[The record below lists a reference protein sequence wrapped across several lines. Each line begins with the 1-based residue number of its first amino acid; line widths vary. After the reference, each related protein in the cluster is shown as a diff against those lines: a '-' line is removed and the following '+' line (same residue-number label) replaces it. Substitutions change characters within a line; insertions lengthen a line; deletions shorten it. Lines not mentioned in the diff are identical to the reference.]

1 MMIKKESVIMIKSR
15 GVTAMKGRFILIFLV
30 SFFYFNLYAEETI
43 NYITNENTEAYYYEE
58 GLKSKSINKN
68 YRFSKPKDILSFI
81 SYLEINEKPIFVVL
95 EYSSNRYRRIPLAY
109 VNLDNCE
116 ITLPENIISYSKEGY
131 IRKAIPSYLLDVL
144 NSNDKESLRN
154 FDCFSPNDF
163 DLNHFYAASGGIC
176 EDSSSFAIIS
186 NIGIRLYNADEI
198 DFMNIK
204 KVSDSI
210 YECESCL
217 FSSHENE
224 YYDIDIFQWRS
235 NIKNST
241 PPNQSETIRLTID
254 GDYLIID
261 NITRNENITTL
272 VYVKDSL
279 VDELNNLFTNKKVNR
294 ANFTWPRHADGSCD
308 YDNSS
313 TAKKASFS
321 STNVAPNKQM
331 TVTEN
336 LKLRSGEATS
346 TTVLTVMQA
355 GTKVKILEL
364 GKLETIDDI
373 NSNWVKVEV
382 ISGKDRDGK
391 EIKKKATGWC
401 YGGYLN

>member
-1 MMIKKESVIMIKSR
+1 
-15 GVTAMKGRFILIFLV
+15 MKNFRCIIFLL
-30 SFFYFNLYAEETI
+30 SLFSLKLYADEVI
-43 NYITNENTEAYYYEE
+43 HYITNENTEAYYYDE

-81 SYLEINEKPIFVVL
+81 SYLEIKEKPIFVVL

-272 VYVKDSL
+272 AYVTDSL
-279 VDELNNLFTNKKVNR
+279 IEELNNLFSIDKADLSRVI
-294 ANFTWPRHADGSCD
+294 WPRHADGTCD
-308 YDNSS
+308 YEKGKALVAASS
-313 TAKKASFS
+313 SA
-321 STNVAPNKQM
+321 TNVSINKEM
-331 TVTEN
+331 SVKEN
-336 LKLRSGEATS
+336 LKLRSAEATS
-346 TTVLTVMQA
+346 SNVLTVMSA

-364 GKLETIDDI
+364 GKVETIDGI
-373 NSNWVKVEV
+373 KSNWVKVEI
-382 ISGKDRDGK
+382 ISGKDRDGNILK
-391 EIKKKATGWC
+391 SGMAGWC
-401 YGGYLN
+401 YGGYLR

>member
-1 MMIKKESVIMIKSR
+1 
-15 GVTAMKGRFILIFLV
+15 MKNFRCIIFLL
-30 SFFYFNLYAEETI
+30 SLFSLKLYADEVI
-43 NYITNENTEAYYYEE
+43 HYITNENTEAYYYDE

-81 SYLEINEKPIFVVL
+81 SYLEIKEKPIFVVL

-224 YYDIDIFQWRS
+224 YYDIDIFQQRS

-272 VYVKDSL
+272 AYVTDSL
-279 VDELNNLFTNKKVNR
+279 IEELNNLFSIDKADLSRVI
-294 ANFTWPRHADGSCD
+294 WPRHADGTCD
-308 YDNSS
+308 YEKGKALVAASS
-313 TAKKASFS
+313 SA
-321 STNVAPNKQM
+321 TNVSINKEM
-331 TVTEN
+331 SVKEN
-336 LKLRSGEATS
+336 LKLRSAEATS
-346 TTVLTVMQA
+346 SNVLTVMSA

-364 GKLETIDDI
+364 GKVETIDGI
-373 NSNWVKVEV
+373 KSNWVKVEI
-382 ISGKDRDGK
+382 ISGKDRDGNILK
-391 EIKKKATGWC
+391 SGMAGWC
-401 YGGYLN
+401 YGGYLRQNIT

>member
-1 MMIKKESVIMIKSR
+1 
-15 GVTAMKGRFILIFLV
+15 MKNFRCIIFLL
-30 SFFYFNLYAEETI
+30 SLFSLKLYADEVI
-43 NYITNENTEAYYYEE
+43 HYITNENTEAYYYED
-58 GLKSKSINKN
+58 GLKSKKINKN
-68 YRFSKPKDILSFI
+68 YRFSKPKDDLPFI
-81 SYLEINEKPIFVVL
+81 SYLEINDKPIFVVL

-109 VNLDNCE
+109 VNLENCE

-144 NSNDKESLRN
+144 NRNDKESLRN

-163 DLNHFYAASGGIC
+163 DLNNFYAASGGIC

-241 PPNQSETIRLTID
+241 PQNQSETIRLTID

-272 VYVKDSL
+272 VYVTDSL
-279 VDELNNLFTNKKVNR
+279 VDELNNLFTNTKVNR
-294 ANFTWPRHADGSCD
+294 ANITWPRHADGTCD
-308 YDNSS
+308 YEKGKTLVAASS
-313 TAKKASFS
+313 SA
-321 STNVAPNKQM
+321 TNVSINKEM
-331 TVTEN
+331 SVKEN
-336 LKLRSGEATS
+336 LKLRSAEATS
-346 TTVLTVMQA
+346 SNVLTVMSA

-364 GKLETIDDI
+364 GKVETIDSI
-373 NSNWVKVEV
+373 KSNWVKVEI
-382 ISGKDRDGK
+382 ISGKDRDGNILK
-391 EIKKKATGWC
+391 SGMAGWC
-401 YGGYLN
+401 YGGYLE